1 MNFELFNIKLGM
13 YESEI
18 VNYKYVYH
26 ITSVKETIEDNP
38 NIFVENGGG
47 LGICTK
53 YNLKIKINGNFIL
66 RV

>member
-1 MNFELFNIKLGM
+1 MHPLRRNKMNFELFNIKLGM

-38 NIFVENGGG
+38 NIFVENGGSWVFVP
-47 LGICTK
+47 T
-53 YNLKIKINGNFIL
+53 F
-66 RV
+66 

>member
-26 ITSVKETIEDNP
+26 ITSVKETIGDNP
-38 NIFVENGGG
+38 NIFVENGGSWVFVPST
-47 LGICTK
+47 I
-53 YNLKIKINGNFIL
+53 
-66 RV
+66 

>member
-13 YESEI
+13 YEREI

-38 NIFVENGGG
+38 NIFVENGGSW
-47 LGICTK
+47 IFVPT
-53 YNLKIKINGNFIL
+53 LKKNEIRGEINK
-66 RV
+66 